1 MGRAKVW
8 KALATPVEPVRFPSR
23 QAVNIDHVEYVARTG
38 GGDLIVVAKRGAREI
53 TINIPRSAVPDL
65 IARLRRPI

>member
-1 MGRAKVW
+1 MW
-8 KALATPVEPVRFPSR
+8 QALAVPTEPVRLPSR

-53 TINIPRSAVPDL
+53 TINVPASSVPDL
-65 IARLRRPI
+65 IAILRRPI